1 MDIISSEVLFAPA
14 PLVRADA
21 RPRTPCTSLTRAVV
35 RPTARLHLRGFI
47 CATPPAAWSV
57 VSAHRSLAVA
67 AASCTAAA
75 PVRPAPAPV
84 RLIAGALQQLPC
96 AARELLQCTVRPCQT
111 CPVSERCPLA
121 GQRCLSGRDRRL
133 VARAQSQDIDAVCE
147 RTHAETCTSVPATPT
162 PSWPGRLSRPQL
174 S

>member
-67 AASCTAAA
+67 AASCSLRAPVACGCRRQLHCSSSRAACTSSRAAHCRRTAAA
-75 PVRPAPAPV
+75 PVRGTGAAAVHRQAMPNVSSIRALPASRA
-84 RLIAGALQQLPC
+84 ALL
-96 AARELLQCTVRPCQT
+96 VRPGSALGCT
-111 CPVSERCPLA
+111 RAIPRH
-121 GQRCLSGRDRRL
+121 RR
-133 VARAQSQDIDAVCE
+133 
-147 RTHAETCTSVPATPT
+147 SV
-162 PSWPGRLSRPQL
+162 
-174 S
+174 

>member
-35 RPTARLHLRGFI
+35 RPTARLHLRDAS
-47 CATPPAAWSV
+47 CSV
-57 VSAHRSLAVA
+57 VRRLRAPVACGCRRQLHCSSSRAAYTSSRAAHCRR
-67 AASCTAAA
+67 TAAA
-75 PVRPAPAPV
+75 PVRGT
-84 RLIAGALQQLPC
+84 GA
-96 AARELLQCTVRPCQT
+96 AAVHRQARPN
-111 CPVSERCPLA
+111 VSSIRALA

-147 RTHAETCTSVPATPT
+147 RTHAKTCTSVPATPT
-162 PSWPGRLSRPQL
+162 EEEEFIRIHRIL
-174 S
+174 